1 MKIFRNIY
9 AVAIVLLVSTT
20 AFATSQD
27 GADNSQDMPMMN
39 QDGGMMMS
47 PEMME
52 QIMASAKMNSEMMEQ
67 MMASGK
73 MNTEMMEQMMASG
86 KMNPEM
92 MEQMMASGKMN
103 SEMMEQMMASGK
115 MNSKMMKQMM
125 ASGQHQNMPMMG
137 HHKMHQMPH
146 SGHGMGMM
154 GGGMRN
160 MMMHPQMMGGG
171 MGNMTMNPQMMQMR
185 MQHMV
190 KMEQH
195 LGNIESL
202 LAKIL
207 EAQKSE

>member
-9 AVAIVLLVSTT
+9 AVVIVLLVSTT

-47 PEMME
+47 PEMMG
-52 QIMASAKMNSEMMEQ
+52 QMMASAKMNS
-67 MMASGK
+67 
-73 MNTEMMEQMMASG
+73 
-86 KMNPEM
+86 EM

-115 MNSKMMKQMM
+115 MN
-125 ASGQHQNMPMMG
+125 PE
-137 HHKMHQMPH
+137 
-146 SGHGMGMM
+146 
-154 GGGMRN
+154 
-160 MMMHPQMMGGG
+160 
-171 MGNMTMNPQMMQMR
+171 MMQMR

>member
-9 AVAIVLLVSTT
+9 AVVIVLLVSTT

-47 PEMME
+47 PEMMG
-52 QIMASAKMNSEMMEQ
+52 QMMASAKMNSEMMEQ

-73 MNTEMMEQMMASG
+73 MN
-86 KMNPEM
+86 PE
-92 MEQMMASGKMN
+92 
-103 SEMMEQMMASGK
+103 
-115 MNSKMMKQMM
+115 
-125 ASGQHQNMPMMG
+125 
-137 HHKMHQMPH
+137 
-146 SGHGMGMM
+146 
-154 GGGMRN
+154 
-160 MMMHPQMMGGG
+160 
-171 MGNMTMNPQMMQMR
+171 MMQMR